1 MSLESQDPDAGNITQ
16 NPFFPPGGA
25 VKRWVRRKTQ
35 IQNVLQAVQE
45 DAQDFRAEKWQ
56 SSPCPQLPP
65 KGQVRWEMLDS
76 NLALPSLQSC
86 VVSLVSIP
94 AFPWSLPLLLQRK
107 RNPSRLFLSL
117 WQPPAPRPAAF
128 LFCLYQYILYISG
141 NFGKSWVSAN
151 CKRVFVLFCFVLKMF
166 GPRDLW
172 KGPFIYLQNSLHM
185 RTIQKSLKTV
195 IPWTLIKRF
204 VFK

>member
-25 VKRWVRRKTQ
+25 VKRRVRRKTQ

-45 DAQDFRAEKWQ
+45 DAQDFRADKWQ

-76 NLALPSLQSC
+76 NAALPSLESC

-107 RNPSRLFLSL
+107 RNPSKAVFELMTTHR
-117 WQPPAPRPAAF
+117 PRPGPAAF

-151 CKRVFVLFCFVLKMF
+151 CKRVFLFCFVLKMF
-166 GPRDLW
+166 GPRDL
-172 KGPFIYLQNSLHM
+172 
-185 RTIQKSLKTV
+185 
-195 IPWTLIKRF
+195 
-204 VFK
+204 